1 MKPLNKLIPSLAALL
16 MLAPGAFAAE
26 GAEAKGASNEGEKV
40 LQETAMLPVKVIAV
54 STALVVGPA
63 ISTLRKEG
71 EIMGKYSKA
80 LAQETIRND
89 GPTPLMLA
97 SIPGQTLNVIGG
109 LGTGLVTGVE
119 NALGGFENPFSE
131 DSFSLAESQ

>member
-26 GAEAKGASNEGEKV
+26 DSNEGEKV
-40 LQETAMLPVKVIAV
+40 LQETAMLPVKVLAV

-63 ISTLRKEG
+63 ISTVRKEG

-97 SIPGQTLNVIGG
+97 SIPGQTLNVLGG

-119 NALGGFENPFSE
+119 KALGGFQHPFSE
-131 DSFSLAESQ
+131 DSFSLAENQ